1 MVTNEMSPATVSKES
16 KAGRPR
22 DARLDAAILQATVEL
37 LEERGYFDVSLA
49 AIADRAGTTTPAI
62 YRRWSSK
69 ADLVVQAVFRT
80 EGDDV
85 VADTGDLTTDI
96 TTMVWWTV
104 QKLCRPAGR
113 AALVGLLGESHE
125 EQEGRRADVTRVMTR
140 TGERLERA
148 KAAGEIRPDV
158 ETAVLVAM
166 MSGSVLQMAV
176 TNGRRGVDDAWV
188 TAVVSVLLDGV
199 RPPIRPEREKGPVA
213 P

>member
-1 MVTNEMSPATVSKES
+1 
-16 KAGRPR
+16 
-22 DARLDAAILQATVEL
+22 
-37 LEERGYFDVSLA
+37 
-49 AIADRAGTTTPAI
+49 
-62 YRRWSSK
+62 
-69 ADLVVQAVFRT
+69 
-80 EGDDV
+80 
-85 VADTGDLTTDI
+85 
-96 TTMVWWTV
+96 
-104 QKLCRPAGR
+104 
-113 AALVGLLGESHE
+113 
-125 EQEGRRADVTRVMTR
+125 MTR